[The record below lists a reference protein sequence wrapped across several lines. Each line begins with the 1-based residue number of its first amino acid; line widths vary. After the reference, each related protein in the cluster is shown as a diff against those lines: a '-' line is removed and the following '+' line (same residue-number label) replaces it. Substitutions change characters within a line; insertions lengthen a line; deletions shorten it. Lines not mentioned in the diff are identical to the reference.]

1 MTENS
6 NGTQNSDGTRLL
18 NILREGIGLVQ
29 MIFYRET
36 KKVLVSRDKKRD
48 SAEAALLAGAITGEV
63 FGTLNPGEKF
73 VLFRQQHRAEIEQ
86 ELLSLRSNLPELCQ
100 HITDALR
107 VQALCDHQEG
117 NNSTA
122 LLHKAKSNGYLTE
135 ERETPLPSSFMT
147 SIRELGAIFDLVIPP
162 VDISTED
169 EKKFVN

>member
-1 MTENS
+1 MTARIDEA
-6 NGTQNSDGTRLL
+6 QNSDGTRLL

-36 KKVLVSRDKKRD
+36 KEFLVSRDKERD

-63 FGTLNPGEKF
+63 FGALNPGEKF
-73 VLFRQQHRAEIEQ
+73 VLFRQQHWPEIEQ
-86 ELLSLRSNLPELCQ
+86 ELLSLSSNLPELCQ

-122 LLHKAKSNGYLTE
+122 LLLKAKSNGYLRE
-135 ERETPLPSSFMT
+135 ERK
-147 SIRELGAIFDLVIPP
+147 DLSLQV
-162 VDISTED
+162 S
-169 EKKFVN
+169 